1 MEETSKV
8 VGKQAQ
14 LTLTEQRKQWFKEF
28 MKPFLVVVVIYIT
41 MYMIRNNF
49 KAAQPLLKSQL
60 GLTTTDLGYIG
71 FVFSIVY
78 GFGKF
83 IVGYIVDGKN
93 TKKILSI
100 LLLLSSITVLCMG
113 ILFTM
118 NNVPMGWIVV
128 LWSLNGLF
136 QCVGGPSCASV
147 ITQWTTRSN
156 RGRYIGLWN
165 ASHNIGGGFAGI
177 FAVWCAQTFFKG
189 QVAGM
194 FIIPALVAAVIA
206 IVTFFIGKNRPEDL
220 GWNSSEEIFGEPV
233 EEANVDAENLTKW
246 QIFKKYLLTNPYIW
260 VLCVANVFV
269 YIVRIG
275 IDNWAPLYVT
285 EHLNFSQEAAAQTI
299 FYFEMG
305 ALIGCLGWG
314 YISDLLKGRP
324 ALVATISTILLPIGI
339 IAYQIG
345 TTEVV
350 INSALFILGMM
361 IFGPQLLINLSMLGF
376 VPKKATVVSGGLL
389 GAFAYLFGD
398 SMAKILLAKISD
410 PSKNGVNF
418 FGHVLHGWNDTF
430 IIFYISIVIIAVL
443 LGIVAF
449 AEERKRKQVNV

>member
-1 MEETSKV
+1 MKNVNVISDKKT
-8 VGKQAQ
+8 Q
-14 LTLTEQRKQWFKEF
+14 LSLSEQRKQWFKEF

-83 IVGYIVDGKN
+83 IVGYVVDGKN

-100 LLLLSSITVLCMG
+100 LLLLSSLTVLCMG

-118 NNVPMGWIVV
+118 NDVAIGWIVV

-147 ITQWTTRSN
+147 ITQWTTRTN

-189 QVAGM
+189 HVAGM
-194 FIIPALVAAVIA
+194 FIIPALVAAVVA

-246 QIFKKYLLTNPYIW
+246 ETFKKYLLTNPYIW

-285 EHLNFSQEAAAQTI
+285 EHLHFSQEAAAQTI

-305 ALIGCLGWG
+305 ALVGCLGWG
-314 YISDLLKGRP
+314 YVSDLLKGRP

-339 IAYQIG
+339 IAYQVG
-345 TTEVV
+345 TTEIV
-350 INSALFILGMM
+350 INGALFILGMM

-376 VPKKATVVSGGLL
+376 VPKKATVISGGLL

-398 SMAKILLAKISD
+398 SMAKILLARISD
-410 PSKNGVNF
+410 PAADGVNF

-443 LGIVAF
+443 LGIIAL
-449 AEERKRKQVNV
+449 AEEKRRKKVKA